1 MVSDPSDTCPPCH
14 NETLQR
20 NSPPQTPTPSLSIRT
35 WSLGPHSMMGRG
47 HLARGPQTPAG
58 THLIQVVVGL
68 GLLKAEGLPEL
79 GRQPSQELIED
90 VVVPLVSGLWSGGWV
105 HRGEPPTQ
113 VTPRHT
119 YKPRCT
125 RKYTHTQASG
135 ETGASESSD
144 PSLALAGVGGSG
156 VLVGRSPEQ
165 GLTLE
170 K

>member
-1 MVSDPSDTCPPCH
+1 
-14 NETLQR
+14 
-20 NSPPQTPTPSLSIRT
+20 
-35 WSLGPHSMMGRG
+35 MGRG

-113 VTPRHT
+113 VTPDTHIS
-119 YKPRCT
+119 PGVPAN
-125 RKYTHTQASG
+125 THTHRPQVR
-135 ETGASESSD
+135 
-144 PSLALAGVGGSG
+144 LAPLSRVTPAWHWRG
-156 VLVGRSPEQ
+156 
-165 GLTLE
+165 
-170 K
+170 

>member
-1 MVSDPSDTCPPCH
+1 MERWVGA
-14 NETLQR
+14 QR
-20 NSPPQTPTPSLSIRT
+20 
-35 WSLGPHSMMGRG
+35 G
-47 HLARGPQTPAG
+47 A
-58 THLIQVVVGL
+58 THPGN
-68 GLLKAEGLPEL
+68 
-79 GRQPSQELIED
+79 
-90 VVVPLVSGLWSGGWV
+90 
-105 HRGEPPTQ
+105 
-113 VTPRHT
+113 PRHT

>member
-113 VTPRHT
+113 VTPMNSRMNCIDCVSLL
-119 YKPRCT
+119 KPQT
-125 RKYTHTQASG
+125 VFDSFSFMLEVFSAWHLMVGWSEVDELPGTVAQA
-135 ETGASESSD
+135 
-144 PSLALAGVGGSG
+144 
-156 VLVGRSPEQ
+156 
-165 GLTLE
+165 
-170 K
+170 

>member
-1 MVSDPSDTCPPCH
+1 
-14 NETLQR
+14 
-20 NSPPQTPTPSLSIRT
+20 
-35 WSLGPHSMMGRG
+35 MGRG

-125 RKYTHTQASG
+125 RKYTHT
-135 ETGASESSD
+135 
-144 PSLALAGVGGSG
+144 
-156 VLVGRSPEQ
+156 
-165 GLTLE
+165 GLR
-170 K
+170 